1 MRMGAP
7 VRAANT
13 LGPTG
18 GGPPH
23 RTDFVDILEDGPCG
37 TTHLY
42 PAADKDLNSLSR
54 ALGELT
60 INHRQNI
67 PPAKS
72 PEPECIKAQIEQHV
86 PRLQRPALSANTFE
100 PLIALDENGD
110 NTPLTENPLKATSTS
125 TSTSTYPL
133 PTENPASDRTL
144 QDQVQRHLAVSR
156 LQSWTPWG
164 RALRLQLAA
173 LRTEIRTHPTVIN
186 QATTN

>member
-110 NTPLTENPLKATSTS
+110 NTPLTENPLKGTMRPFLR
-125 TSTSTYPL
+125 PL
-133 PTENPASDRTL
+133 NARYQANTDSSQRQAQAQAQAHTRSPLKT
-144 QDQVQRHLAVSR
+144 RHLIALCKTRFRGILQVS
-156 LQSWTPWG
+156 LNG
-164 RALRLQLAA
+164 
-173 LRTEIRTHPTVIN
+173 
-186 QATTN
+186 